1 MIRIVFTG
9 SESTGKSTLAAAV
22 AQHYGVE
29 VVPEFVRAF
38 AEQRGSVIEF
48 SDHGPIAR
56 GQMALEDEYIARATR
71 MAEAPPAPASL
82 APPSTRASARPRRSA
97 FGAEAG
103 LVVQDTDLLS
113 TVVYCQHYF
122 GRCPEWIKEAAR
134 ARRPDL
140 YLLCGTDAPW
150 IADGVRDRGHMREE
164 MQELF
169 SAAVAASQAASA
181 SISGAPDVRLA
192 RAIDIIDQLM
202 NTQSRS

>member
-1 MIRIVFTG
+1 MIHTIRVVFTG

-22 AQHYGVE
+22 AQHYRVE

-38 AEQRGSVIEF
+38 AEQRGGVIEF

-56 GQMALEDEYIARATR
+56 GQMALEDEYIGRART
-71 MAEAPPAPASL
+71 
-82 APPSTRASARPRRSA
+82 
-97 FGAEAG
+97 

-113 TVVYCQHYF
+113 TVVYCKHYF
-122 GRCPEWIKEAAR
+122 GRCPEWIEDAAR

-140 YLLCGTDAPW
+140 YLLCGTDVPW
-150 IADGVRDRGHMREE
+150 RADGVRDRGHMREE

-169 SAAVAASQAASA
+169 VAAVAASQAANA
-181 SISGAPDVRLA
+181 SILGAPDVRLA

-202 NTQSRS
+202 STKSRS